1 MNPISINGTALL
13 KQPPIL
19 LEEPIPIQTDN
30 EAVDGTTQRNYIS
43 FKWQSKMGFTYLTP
57 AQVQAFN
64 TLFLGNSA
72 VTYQNTMSAM
82 ISGGTLSFSGLGTF
96 TFGEYLRGANMFVP
110 YTITIRQV

>member
-1 MNPISINGTALL
+1 MNPISINGTPIL

-30 EAVDGTTQRNYIS
+30 VAVDGSTQRNFIGY
-43 FKWQSKMGFTYLTP
+43 KWQAKLGFTYLTP

-64 TLFLGNSA
+64 ALFLGNSA
-72 VTYQNTMSAM
+72 VTYENTMSAM
-82 ISGGTLSFSGLGTF
+82 VSGGTLSFDGLGIF

-110 YTITIRQV
+110 YTITIRQT